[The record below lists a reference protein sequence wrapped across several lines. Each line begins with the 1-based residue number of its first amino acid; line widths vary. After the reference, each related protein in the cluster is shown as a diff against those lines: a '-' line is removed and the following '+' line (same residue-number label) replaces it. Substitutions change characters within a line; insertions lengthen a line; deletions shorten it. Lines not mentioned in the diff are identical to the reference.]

1 MDKYELANAT
11 SGQRLSLSSREWE
24 MLLSLAERNDWE
36 PVESRDYF
44 QGMVFEVEAFRMAA
58 AIKRA
63 MPDVPTFYAS
73 PPEEELPP
81 RRTLERLRYRPGDKE
96 GDPLAYFSQRGRTKL
111 IDFVNIASSDGGF
124 IIRPLPDASTEL

>member
-1 MDKYELANAT
+1 MDNYELINAT
-11 SGQRLSLSSREWE
+11 SGQRLRLSSREWE
-24 MLLSLAERNDWE
+24 MLLNLAERNDWK
-36 PVESRDYF
+36 PVERRDYF
-44 QGMVFEVEAFRMAA
+44 QGKVPEVEAFTMAA

-111 IDFVNIASSDGGF
+111 IDFANIASSGGGF
-124 IIRPLPDASTEL
+124 IIHPLPDASTEL